1 MMISP
6 IYLFQK
12 IMETVK
18 TVKLTEYTKGGGC
31 GCKLPPA
38 ALSEILA
45 NQYTSDEFGL
55 IVGNSRGDDAAVW
68 DMGND
73 HYLVS
78 TTDFFTP
85 IVDDAFDFGRI
96 AAANSISDVFAMG
109 GKPVMALSI
118 LGWPTEKLPNEI
130 AAEVLRGA
138 REVCAS
144 VGIAIG
150 GGHSIENPEP
160 IFGLSV
166 NGIVEKKHLKKNHSA
181 KEGDQLLLTKP
192 LGSGILTTAMKRGLL
207 SEDLKQELTEKL
219 VALNKIGEQ
228 LGKMEEVT
236 AMTDVTGFG
245 LIGHTIEMAD
255 GSGLS
260 AELNYREIPLM
271 NGVSEFAAQMI
282 YPDNTMRNWK
292 AFSEKVSGISGESLL
307 TLCDPQTNG
316 GLLISV
322 DKEGFKNITDLLE
335 AEGQFYCHIG
345 QLVTKGEKT
354 IEIIN

>member
-1 MMISP
+1 
-6 IYLFQK
+6 
-12 IMETVK
+12 METVK
-18 TVKLTEYTKGGGC
+18 TIKLTEYTKGGGC

-45 NQYTSDEFGL
+45 NQHSSDEFGL

-85 IVDDAFDFGRI
+85 IVDDAYDFGRI
-96 AAANSISDVFAMG
+96 AAANSISDVYAMG

-118 LGWPTEKLPNEI
+118 LGWPTEKLPNDI
-130 AAEVLRGA
+130 AAEILRGA
-138 REVCAS
+138 RDVCAS

-166 NGIVEKKHLKKNHSA
+166 NGIVDKKHLKKNRTA

-192 LGSGILTTAMKRGLL
+192 LGSGILTSAMKRGLL
-207 SEDLKQELTEKL
+207 SEELKMELTDNL
-219 VALNKIGEQ
+219 VTLNKIGEQ
-228 LGKMEEVT
+228 LGKLEEVT

-245 LIGHTIEMAD
+245 LIGHTLEMAE
-255 GSGLS
+255 GSGLT
-260 AELNYREIPLM
+260 AELNYGQIPLM
-271 NGVSEFAAQMI
+271 NGVTEFAAQMI

-322 DKEGFKNITDLLE
+322 SKDGLKKVTDVLE
-335 AEGQFYCHIG
+335 SVGHFYCHIG
-345 QLVTKGEKT
+345 QLLAKKDKA
-354 IEIIN
+354 IEISA

>member
-1 MMISP
+1 
-6 IYLFQK
+6 
-12 IMETVK
+12 METVN
-18 TVKLTEYTKGGGC
+18 TIKLTEYTKGGGC

-45 NQYTSDEFGL
+45 NQHSSDEFGL

-68 DMGND
+68 DMGSD

-85 IVDDAFDFGRI
+85 IVDDAYDFGRI
-96 AAANSISDVFAMG
+96 AAANSISDVYAMG

-118 LGWPTEKLPNEI
+118 LGWPTEKLTYDI

-138 REVCAS
+138 RDVCAC

-166 NGIVEKKHLKKNHSA
+166 NGIVDKKHLKKNHTA

-192 LGSGILTTAMKRGLL
+192 LGSGILTSAMKRGLL
-207 SEDLKQELTEKL
+207 SEELKMELTDKL

-228 LGKMEEVT
+228 LGKLEEVT

-245 LIGHTIEMAD
+245 LIGHTLEMAE
-255 GSGLS
+255 GSGLTV
-260 AELNYREIPLM
+260 ELNYSQIPLM
-271 NGVSEFAAQMI
+271 NGVPEFAAQMI

-322 DKEGFKNITDLLE
+322 SKNGLKKVIHLLKL
-335 AEGQFYCHIG
+335 EGQFYSHIG
-345 QLVTKGEKT
+345 QLVGKRDKA
-354 IEIIN
+354 IEIMA

>member
-1 MMISP
+1 
-6 IYLFQK
+6 
-12 IMETVK
+12 METVK
-18 TVKLTEYTKGGGC
+18 TIKLTEYTKGGGC

-45 NQYTSDEFGL
+45 NQHSSDEFGL

-85 IVDDAFDFGRI
+85 IVDDAYDFGRI
-96 AAANSISDVFAMG
+96 AAANSISDVYAMG

-118 LGWPTEKLPNEI
+118 LAWPTEKLPNDI

-166 NGIVEKKHLKKNHSA
+166 NGIVDKKHLKKNHTA

-192 LGSGILTTAMKRGLL
+192 LGSGILTSAMKRGLL
-207 SEDLKQELTEKL
+207 SEGLKMELIDIL

-228 LGKMEEVT
+228 LGKLEEVT

-245 LIGHTIEMAD
+245 LIGHTLEMAE
-255 GSGLS
+255 GSGIT
-260 AELNYREIPLM
+260 AELRYSQIPLM
-271 NGVSEFAAQMI
+271 NGVAEFAAQMI

-292 AFSEKVSGISGESLL
+292 AFSEKVVGISGESLL

-322 DKEGFKNITDLLE
+322 SKDGMNKVTELLKSE
-335 AEGQFYCHIG
+335 NQFYCHIG
-345 QLVTKGEKT
+345 QLVSKREKA
-354 IEIIN
+354 IEIIG